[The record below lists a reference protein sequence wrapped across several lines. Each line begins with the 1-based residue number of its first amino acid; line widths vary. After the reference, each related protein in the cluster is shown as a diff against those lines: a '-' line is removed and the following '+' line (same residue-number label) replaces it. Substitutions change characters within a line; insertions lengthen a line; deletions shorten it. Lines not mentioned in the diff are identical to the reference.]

1 MVGGDSSSRAP
12 LPRRERI
19 RHNARMARRSGL
31 HGNSA
36 RASRFAR
43 LAAGVYAALLVF
55 ASLTPWSGWRDLGHS
70 PLAWIAAP
78 TPAWI
83 TGFDLGANLLGYLPL
98 GFLLVFALHPRVSGL
113 AALLAATLA
122 GALVSGLVESV
133 QVYLP
138 ARVPSNL
145 DWLSNV
151 LGSLLGAALALPLAA
166 PLIER
171 GRLLE
176 LRARW
181 LDPHA
186 QGGLV
191 LILLWPLAQLYPEP
205 MLFGNGH
212 AIEAISGLVGA
223 LGGSLAPYDPARF
236 GPAEFVLAEAVVVT
250 AAVLAAGLMAAALLR
265 PQAPRLPLLAA
276 LILAA
281 LALRTLASGL
291 QAGPERALV
300 WLTPGALG
308 GLVLG
313 SFALAVAAFGP
324 ARWLP
329 RAALIAIA
337 VLLFA
342 VNAVPPNPYFALEL
356 GAWRPGRAT
365 HLWAVAQWL
374 SVAWPWAAAAWLA
387 LRSVAPAPR
396 SL

>member
-1 MVGGDSSSRAP
+1 MVAGDSSSHAP
-12 LPRRERI
+12 PRI
-19 RHNARMARRSGL
+19 QHNARMARRFGL
-31 HGNSA
+31 HGNPA

-43 LAAGVYAALLVF
+43 LAAVVYAALLIF
-55 ASLTPWSGWRDLGHS
+55 ASLTPWGGWRDLGYS
-70 PLAWIAAP
+70 PFAWVAAP
-78 TPAWI
+78 APAWI
-83 TGFDLGANLLGYLPL
+83 THFDLGVNVAGYLPL
-98 GFLLVFALHPRVSGL
+98 GFLLVCALHPRLRGA

-122 GALVSGLVESV
+122 GALVSGFVESV

-171 GRLLE
+171 GRMLE

-186 QGGLV
+186 QAGLV
-191 LILLWPLAQLYPEP
+191 LLLLWPLAQLYPEP

-212 AIEAISGLVGA
+212 VMDGISALVGA
-223 LGGSLAPYDPARF
+223 LGGSLAPFDPAHF
-236 GPAEFVLAEAVVVT
+236 SAAEYVLAEAVVVT
-250 AAVLAAGLMAAALLR
+250 AAVLAAGLMAASLMR
-265 PQAPRLPLLAA
+265 PQAPRLALLAA
-276 LILAA
+276 LLLAA
-281 LALRTLASGL
+281 LALRTLAAGL
-291 QAGPERALV
+291 QAGPERALA

-313 SFALAVAAFGP
+313 SLALAVSAFGP

-329 RAALIAIA
+329 RAALLAMA
-337 VLLFA
+337 ALLFA

-356 GAWRPGRAT
+356 AAWRPGRAT

-374 SVAWPWAAAAWLA
+374 SVAWPWLAAGWLA
-387 LRSVAPAPR
+387 VRSVSATPR

>member
-1 MVGGDSSSRAP
+1 
-12 LPRRERI
+12 
-19 RHNARMARRSGL
+19 MARRSGP
-31 HGNSA
+31 HGNPA
-36 RASRFAR
+36 RASRLAR
-43 LAAGVYAALLVF
+43 LAALAYAALLIF
-55 ASLTPWSGWRDLGHS
+55 ASLTPWGGWRDLGHS
-70 PLAWIAAP
+70 PVAWITAP
-78 TPAWI
+78 APAWI
-83 TGFDLGANLLGYLPL
+83 TSFDLGTNVLGYLPL
-98 GFLLVFALHPRVSGL
+98 GFLLVCALHPRLRGV

-122 GALVSGLVESV
+122 GALVSALVESV

-186 QGGLV
+186 QAGLV
-191 LILLWPLAQLYPEP
+191 LVLLWPLAQLYPEP

-212 AIEAISGLVGA
+212 VMDALSGLVSA
-223 LGGSLAPYDPARF
+223 LGGSLVPLDATQFRA
-236 GPAEFVLAEAVVVT
+236 AEYVLAEAVVVT
-250 AAVLAAGLMAAALLR
+250 AAVLAAGLMAASLMR
-265 PQAPRLPLLAA
+265 PQAPRLALLAA
-276 LILAA
+276 LLIAA
-281 LALRTLASGL
+281 LALRTLAAGV
-291 QAGPERALV
+291 QAGAERALA

-313 SFALAVAAFGP
+313 SLALAVSAFGP
-324 ARWLP
+324 VRWLP
-329 RAALIAIA
+329 RAALLAMA

-356 GAWRPGRAT
+356 AAWRPGRTT

-374 SVAWPWAAAAWLA
+374 SVAWPWMAAGWLVG
-387 LRSVAPAPR
+387 RSVAATPR